1 VKEVDK
7 QLRQKK
13 EKKEGEEEEGRLH
26 PWVLPRLPLS
36 LFPDQRSPLEQ
47 RLLQVV
53 VLMTM
58 GPLLLLLLLLLL
70 FLFLS
75 LMPTKSLLLLLE

>member
-1 VKEVDK
+1 MKEVDK
-7 QLRQKK
+7 QLLQKK

-58 GPLLLLLLLLLL
+58 GPLLLLLLLLL